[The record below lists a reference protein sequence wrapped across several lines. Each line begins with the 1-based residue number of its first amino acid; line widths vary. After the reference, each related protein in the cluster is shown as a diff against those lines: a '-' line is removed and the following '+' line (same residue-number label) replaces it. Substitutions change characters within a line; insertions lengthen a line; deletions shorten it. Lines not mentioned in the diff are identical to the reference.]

1 MYHSPDT
8 PLFIKKKQQE
18 IWLSK
23 TLEERLHLSLQMIE
37 DARLLQIH
45 GIAIRYPHWTPEQ
58 IKLYL
63 LWRRIQKDPSL
74 HWLQAKIPPHSF

>member
-8 PLFIKKKQQE
+8 PYFIKKKQQE

-23 TLEERLHLSLQMIE
+23 PIEERLHLSLQMIE
-37 DARLLQIH
+37 DTRLLQIH

-58 IKLYL
+58 IKHYL
-63 LWRRIQKDPSL
+63 LWRRIQQDPNL
-74 HWLQAKIPPHSF
+74 QWLQSQILPPQI